1 MLHKCSCRL
10 VLEYFCRRSTQ
21 SYTDCSITIVLLVF
35 NVFSKIFHRRTQSQ
49 IVYICLFSPQ
59 CLFSNETSNRQ
70 PSGVHCQC
78 PSAHTKLQSIDGR
91 LVDASAPKCECFS
104 AVLRVC
110 SLWQKYRV
118 HGSQTGC
125 RALVGALQSSSASSG
140 QSVGDQLLPRQP
152 FPQG

>member
-1 MLHKCSCRL
+1 MFLQVGLGIFLQQTNPNLHRL
-10 VLEYFCRRSTQ
+10 LNC
-21 SYTDCSITIVLLVF
+21 
-35 NVFSKIFHRRTQSQ
+35 NVFSKLFHRRTQSQ

-91 LVDASAPKCECFS
+91 LLDASAPKCECFS
-104 AVLRVC
+104 AVLRVWC
-110 SLWQKYRV
+110 SSMWWQSV

-140 QSVGDQLLPRQP
+140 QSVGDQLVARQP
-152 FPQG
+152 FQPPQG